1 MTSNRALA
9 PISTLP
15 FLDQPLHGRVD
26 ERVELADG
34 VAVDLEVPAERV
46 ADLGLLPFPTAVFA
60 EHEHASLP
68 AQLVD
73 PCPVVAGHRE
83 DQIGLRDDLARQQPR
98 TMAGEIEAALQSHQ
112 IRPFRRRGPVPRPRA
127 RRFDGHALETPLL
140 QGALEQ
146 RLREGTAAD
155 VAGADE
161 EDAHRQGARRPTA
174 RRSSATGRAP
184 ARTMRGVEVVQSIT
198 VEGGRFPSPPPSS
211 TSRRPAATATVN
223 SRTMASGPG
232 AVGPPGRLAD
242 VEVNGSPSAATSRAT
257 CRCEGQRTAIPPSG
271 PRSVSGRRPP
281 PPGNTSVSGPGQ
293 KARASA
299 AAEALKASPYAS
311 AISRELTSSRNGL
324 SARRPLSSA
333 RARTSPSRARD
344 PKPYT
349 VSVG

>member
-1 MTSNRALA
+1 MTSSRALA

-26 ERVELADG
+26 QRLELGDG

-46 ADLGLLPFPTAVFA
+46 AHLGLLPFPAAVFA

-68 AQLVD
+68 PQLVD
-73 PCPVVAGHRE
+73 PRAVVAGSLE
-83 DQIGLRDDLARQQPR
+83 DQIGPLDDLAREQPR
-98 TMAGEIEAALQSHQ
+98 AMAGEIEAALQSHQ

-155 VAGADE
+155 VARADE

-184 ARTMRGVEVVQSIT
+184 ARTMRGVAVVQSIT
-198 VEGGRFPSPPPSS
+198 VEGGRLPSTPPSS
-211 TSRRPAATATVN
+211 TSRRPASTAAVN

-242 VEVNGSPSAATSRAT
+242 VDVNGSPSAATSRAT
-257 CRCEGQRTAIPPSG
+257 CGCEVQRTAIPPSG
-271 PRSVSGRRPP
+271 PRSVSGSRPP
-281 PPGNTSVSGPGQ
+281 PPGSTSVRGPGQ
-293 KARASA
+293 NARASA
-299 AAEALKASPYAS
+299 SAALLNAKPCAS
-311 AISRELTSSRNGL
+311 AIRRSLTSRRNGL

-333 RARTSPSRARD
+333 SARTSSSRARD